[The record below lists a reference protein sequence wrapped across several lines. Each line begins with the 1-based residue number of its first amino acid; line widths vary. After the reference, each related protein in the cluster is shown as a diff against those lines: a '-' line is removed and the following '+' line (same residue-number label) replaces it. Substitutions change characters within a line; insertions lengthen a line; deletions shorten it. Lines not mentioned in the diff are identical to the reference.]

1 MKRLPVLLF
10 IVAFSTMGFTCAQNV
25 AETPLQKLYALK
37 TDYRSVLTTMV
48 GYRVQCEA
56 KVVELRGDCVGH
68 VKKMQV
74 MDNQIYP
81 VIAQAETA
89 AMAGQ
94 SVELATANSLIGA
107 AIAHVSAYILANAI
121 EKGPN

>member
-1 MKRLPVLLF
+1 MIRKSAILF
-10 IVAFSTMGFTCAQNV
+10 LIAFSVTGFTCAQDV

-37 TDYRSVLTTMV
+37 SDYRAVLTTMV
-48 GYRVQCEA
+48 GYRVQCET
-56 KVVELRGDCVGH
+56 KPVEARFGCVEH

-81 VIAQAETA
+81 VIGQAEIA
-89 AMAGQ
+89 AKAGQ
-94 SVELATANSLIGA
+94 SVELAAANSLLAA
-107 AIAHVSAYILANAI
+107 AIAHVNAYIIANAI